1 MLNSDSSQNQRP
13 PPLSP
18 EEFGEVL
25 LTFPSRIPVGRPAHP
40 PGCRTCP
47 SLRSIAIAHNSSSHR
62 PKTKYLHLI
71 LGSNVGLVLGTHY
84 PPSCPNGPVTR
95 VPGSQELGQVKQVG
109 RSRCARALSDDGG
122 GNPERV
128 FADLR
133 PPRNPAHLDCRT
145 RFAPSRKA
153 QNNTLTL
160 PKTNG
165 QTLSEEGARGCGRGQ
180 GRRGAMGA

>member
-1 MLNSDSSQNQRP
+1 MLNSHSSQNQRP

-40 PGCRTCP
+40 PGGRPCP
-47 SLRSIAIAHNSSSHR
+47 SLRSIVIAHNSSSHR
-62 PKTKYLHLI
+62 PKKPNISFFI
-71 LGSNVGLVLGTHY
+71 LGSNVGFGTHY
-84 PPSCPNGPVTR
+84 PPSCPNGPVAVSR
-95 VPGSQELGQVKQVG
+95 VKGSQELGQVKQVG

-128 FADLR
+128 FADLK
-133 PPRNPAHLDCRT
+133 PPRYPAHLDCRT

-160 PKTNG
+160 LKNK
-165 QTLSEEGARGCGRGQ
+165 QTPSEEGARGCGRGQ
-180 GRRGAMGA
+180 GRRGAMRA

>member
-40 PGCRTCP
+40 PGGRPCP
-47 SLRSIAIAHNSSSHR
+47 SLRSIAVVIIAS
-62 PKTKYLHLI
+62 PKKTKYLHFHSWLER
-71 LGSNVGLVLGTHY
+71 GFGTHY
-84 PPSCPNGPVTR
+84 PSCPNGPVSG